1 MKVEEC
7 LLALEEVLEDSWSL
21 PLTKGKAFVDVEKI
35 RELSEDLKEALPDEL
50 SQAKAIVAD
59 RTQIISDAKEEAA
72 SIIEKAEDK
81 ARIIIGRDELVKQA
95 EIKSENILLEAQVKA
110 RDIKKAANDYVD
122 DIMKRADEVLMSNIS
137 ELREARKDLRG
148 AQRS

>member
-7 LLALEEVLEDSWSL
+7 LLALEEILEEAWNL

-35 RELSEDLKEALPDEL
+35 RELLEDIREALPGEIN
-50 SQAKAIVAD
+50 QAKAIVSD
-59 RTQIISDAKEEAA
+59 RTQIINDAKEEAD
-72 SIIEKAEDK
+72 SIIAKAEDK
-81 ARIIIGRDELVKQA
+81 ARIIVGRDELVKQA

-122 DIMKRADEVLMSNIS
+122 DIMKRTDEVLMSNIS
-137 ELREARKDLRG
+137 ELRATRKDLRG